1 VAGPEAGGRIGE
13 SGEQGNDT
21 MKPTILTCAV
31 TGTFPT
37 REHNPNLPVTPAEIA
52 DACIGAAKAG
62 AAICHI
68 HVREPDT
75 GKPSMKIEYYR
86 EVVKRLRASD
96 TDLVINLTTGPGGRF
111 IPGDDDPTKPAP
123 GTNFKA
129 PEIRTEHI
137 VELKPE
143 ICTLDLNTMWF
154 GGGAVI
160 NTPRNLKIMAERMY
174 AAGVKPEIEV
184 FDTGD
189 LVLAQDLVAE
199 GTLKLPALFQIVTG
213 IKYGMPST
221 PEAMQ
226 LAKSLLPK
234 SCEWAAFGAG
244 RHAFTMLAQAYIL
257 GGHCRIGMED
267 TVHLARGK
275 PAPSNAALVE
285 KAVRIIQELGGK
297 IATVS
302 EAREILGLKGRG

>member
-1 VAGPEAGGRIGE
+1 M
-13 SGEQGNDT
+13 STKQ
-21 MKPTILTCAV
+21 KPTILTCAV

-75 GKPSMKIEYYR
+75 GRPSMKIEYYR
-86 EVVKRLRASD
+86 EVMQRLRSSS
-96 TDLVINLTTGPGGRF
+96 TDLIINLTTGPGGRF
-111 IPGDDDPTKPAP
+111 IPSDDDPTKAAP
-123 GTNFKA
+123 GTLFM
-129 PEIRTEHI
+129 PPQVRVQH
-137 VELKPE
+137 VMELKPD

-160 NTPRNLKIMAERMY
+160 NTPANLRIMAGHMY

-189 LVLAQDLVAE
+189 LIMAQDLVAD
-199 GTLKLPALFQIVTG
+199 GSIKLPALFQIVTG

-221 PEAMQ
+221 PETMQ
-226 LAKSLLPK
+226 LAKSLLPRN
-234 SCEWAAFGAG
+234 CEWAAFGAG
-244 RHAFTMLAQAYIL
+244 RHAFTMLAQAFIL

-267 TVHLARGK
+267 TVHLARGVL
-275 PAPSNAALVE
+275 APGNAALVE
-285 KAVRIIQELGGK
+285 KAVRIITELGGK
-297 IATVS
+297 IATPQ
-302 EAREILGLKGRG
+302 EARAILGLQAPSR

>member
-1 VAGPEAGGRIGE
+1 MT
-13 SGEQGNDT
+13 DT

-37 REHNPNLPVTPAEIA
+37 REHNPALPVTPAEIA

-75 GKPSMKIEYYR
+75 GRPSMKLEYYR
-86 EVVKRLRASD
+86 EVVQRIRTSG
-96 TDLVINLTTGPGGRF
+96 TDLIINLTTGPGGRF
-111 IPGDDDPTKPAP
+111 IPSDDDPTRPAP
-123 GTNFKA
+123 GTLFKA

-160 NTPRNLKIMAERMY
+160 NTPRNLRIMAERIY
-174 AAGVKPEIEV
+174 AAGVKPELEV

-189 LVLAQDLVAE
+189 LVMAQDLVAE

-221 PEAMQ
+221 PEAML

-234 SCEWAAFGAG
+234 DCEWAAFGPG
-244 RHAFTMLAQAYIL
+244 RHAFPMLAQAFIL

-267 TVHLARGK
+267 TVHLARGM
-275 PAPSNAALVE
+275 PTPSNAALVE
-285 KAVRIIQELGGK
+285 KAVRIIGELGGK
-297 IATVS
+297 LATVE
-302 EAREILGLKGRG
+302 EARSLLGLPSRT

>member
-1 VAGPEAGGRIGE
+1 MR
-13 SGEQGNDT
+13 
-21 MKPTILTCAV
+21 PTILSCAV
-31 TGTFPT
+31 TGNFPT
-37 REHNPNLPVTPAEIA
+37 RKQNPALPVTPVEIA

-75 GKPSMKIEYYR
+75 GLPSMKLEYYR
-86 EVVKRLRASD
+86 EVVQRIRKSG
-96 TDLVINLTTGPGGRF
+96 TDLIINLTTGPGGRF
-111 IPGDDDPTKPAP
+111 LPSDDDPSKAAP
-123 GTNFKA
+123 GTLLTT
-129 PEIRTEHI
+129 PDIRTAHV

-160 NTPRNLKIMAERMY
+160 NSPRNIKLMAEMMY
-174 AAGVKPEIEV
+174 AAGVKPELEV

-189 LVLAQDLVAE
+189 ITLANDLVAD
-199 GTLKLPALFQIVTG
+199 GTLRTPALFQIVTG
-213 IKYGMPST
+213 IKYGMPAT
-221 PEAMQ
+221 PEAMG

-234 SCEWAAFGAG
+234 NCEWAAFGAG
-244 RHAFTMLAQAYIL
+244 RLAFPMLAQAFIL

-267 TVHLARGK
+267 TLYLAKGE

-285 KAVRIIQELGGK
+285 KAVRMIRDLGGT
-297 IATVS
+297 IASVT
-302 EAREILGLKGRG
+302 EARQMLALPERRL

>member
-1 VAGPEAGGRIGE
+1 
-13 SGEQGNDT
+13 

-37 REHNPNLPVTPAEIA
+37 REHNPALPVTPAEIA
-52 DACIGAAKAG
+52 EACIGAAKAG

-68 HVREPDT
+68 HVREPDS
-75 GKPSMKIEYYR
+75 GRASMKIEYYR
-86 EVVKRLRASD
+86 EVVQRIRGSG
-96 TDLVINLTTGPGGRF
+96 TDLIINLTTGPGGRF
-111 IPGDDDPTKPAP
+111 IPSDDDPTKPAP
-123 GTNFKA
+123 GTLFKA

-160 NTPRNLKIMAERMY
+160 NTPRNLRIMAERIY
-174 AAGVKPEIEV
+174 AAGVKPELEV

-189 LVLAQDLVAE
+189 LVMAQDLVAE

-234 SCEWAAFGAG
+234 NCEWAAFGPG
-244 RHAFTMLAQAYIL
+244 RYAFPMLAQAFIL

-267 TVHLARGK
+267 TVHLAKGT
-275 PAPSNAALVE
+275 PTPSNAALVE
-285 KAVRIIQELGGK
+285 KAVRIIRELGGT
-297 IATVS
+297 IATVE
-302 EAREILGLKGRG
+302 EARGLLGLPARP

>member
-1 VAGPEAGGRIGE
+1 
-13 SGEQGNDT
+13 

-31 TGTFPT
+31 TGSFPP
-37 REHNPNLPVTPAEIA
+37 REHNPALPVTPEEIA

-68 HVREPDT
+68 HVREPST
-75 GKPSMKIEYYR
+75 GRPSMKLEYYR
-86 EVVKRLRASD
+86 EVVKRIRGSD
-96 TDLVINLTTGPGGRF
+96 VDLIINLTAGPGGRF
-111 IPGDDDPTKPAP
+111 IPSDDQPDKAAP
-123 GTNFKA
+123 GTLFA
-129 PEIRTEHI
+129 TPEVRTEHI

-160 NTPRNLKIMAERMY
+160 NSPRNLKIMAGRMY
-174 AAGVKPEIEV
+174 AAGVKPELEV
-184 FDTGD
+184 FDLGH
-189 LVLAQDLVAE
+189 LVMAQDLIADE
-199 GTLKLPALFQIVTG
+199 TLKLPALCQIVTG

-221 PEAMQ
+221 PETLL

-234 SCEWAAFGAG
+234 NCEWAAFGPG
-244 RHAFTMLAQAYIL
+244 RYAFPMLAQAFIL

-267 TVHLARGK
+267 TVHIAKGT

-285 KAVRIIQELGGK
+285 KAVRIIRDLGGK
-297 IATVS
+297 VATVT
-302 EAREILGLKGRG
+302 EARQLIGLKTPPDHY

>member
-1 VAGPEAGGRIGE
+1 
-13 SGEQGNDT
+13 

-37 REHNPNLPVTPAEIA
+37 RAHNPALPVTPAEIA
-52 DACIGAAKAG
+52 DSCIGAAKAG

-75 GKPSMKIEYYR
+75 GKPSMKLEYYR
-86 EVVKRLRASD
+86 EVIDRLRASD
-96 TDLVINLTTGPGGRF
+96 VDMLINLTTGPGGRF
-111 IPGDDDPTKPAP
+111 VPSDEDPSRAAP
-123 GTNFKA
+123 ESLLTT
-129 PEIRTEHI
+129 PEIRTDHI
-137 VELKPE
+137 VELKPD

-160 NTPRNLKIMAERMY
+160 NTPRNLRIMAGRMY
-174 AAGVKPEIEV
+174 AAGVKPEVEV

-189 LVLAQDLVAE
+189 LVLGQDLVAD

-221 PEAMQ
+221 PEAML
-226 LAKSLLPK
+226 LAKSLLPTH
-234 SCEWAAFGAG
+234 CEWAAFGAG
-244 RHAFTMLAQAYIL
+244 RHAFPMLAQAFIL

-267 TVHLARGK
+267 TVHLARGM

-285 KAVRIIQELGGK
+285 KAARIIGELGGK
-297 IATVS
+297 IATVA
-302 EAREILGLKGRG
+302 EARDLLGLRPRA

>member
-1 VAGPEAGGRIGE
+1 
-13 SGEQGNDT
+13 

-37 REHNPNLPVTPAEIA
+37 REHNPALPVTPAEIA
-52 DACIGAAKAG
+52 EACLGAAQAG

-68 HVREPDT
+68 HVRDPET
-75 GKPSMKIEYYR
+75 GRPSMKLEYYR
-86 EVVKRLRASD
+86 EVVQRIRASD
-96 TDLVINLTTGPGGRF
+96 TDLIINLTTGPGGRY
-111 IPGDDDPTKPAP
+111 IPSDGQPDVAAP
-123 GTNFKA
+123 GTLLKT

-160 NTPRNLKIMAERMY
+160 NSPRNVRIMAERIY
-174 AAGVKPEIEV
+174 AAGVKPELEF

-189 LVLAQDLVAE
+189 LILAQDLVAE
-199 GTLKLPALFQIVTG
+199 GALKLPALCQIVTG
-213 IKYGMPST
+213 VKYGMPST
-221 PEAMQ
+221 PETML

-234 SCEWAAFGAG
+234 NCEWAAFGAG
-244 RHAFTMLAQAYIL
+244 RHAFPMLAQAFIL

-267 TVHLARGK
+267 TVYLAKGEL
-275 PAPSNAALVE
+275 APSNAALVE
-285 KAVRIIQELGGK
+285 KAVRIIRELGGK
-297 IATVS
+297 LATVA
-302 EAREILGLKGRG
+302 EARELLGLKTPANRS

>member
-1 VAGPEAGGRIGE
+1 
-13 SGEQGNDT
+13 

-37 REHNPNLPVTPAEIA
+37 REHNPALPVTPAEIA
-52 DACIGAAKAG
+52 ESCIGAAKAG

-75 GKPSMKIEYYR
+75 GRPSMKIEYYR
-86 EVVKRLRASD
+86 EVVQRIRGSG
-96 TDLVINLTTGPGGRF
+96 TDLIINLTCGPGGRF
-111 IPGDDDPTKPAP
+111 IPSDDDPTKPAP
-123 GTNFKA
+123 GTLFKA

-143 ICTLDLNTMWF
+143 LCTLDLNTMWF

-160 NTPRNLKIMAERMY
+160 NTPRNLRIMAERMY
-174 AAGVKPEIEV
+174 AAGVKPELEV

-189 LVLAQDLVAE
+189 LVMAQDLVAE
-199 GTLKLPALFQIVTG
+199 GALKLPALFQIVTG

-221 PEAMQ
+221 PEAML
-226 LAKSLLPK
+226 LARSLLPK
-234 SCEWAAFGAG
+234 NCEWAAFGPG
-244 RHAFTMLAQAYIL
+244 RYAFPMLAQAFIL

-267 TVHLARGK
+267 TVHLAKGT
-275 PAPSNAALVE
+275 PTPSNAALVE
-285 KAVRIIQELGGK
+285 KAVRIIGELGGK
-297 IATVS
+297 LATVE
-302 EAREILGLKGRG
+302 EARSVLGLPART